1 MNARRCSVRLFN
13 RTTSR
18 HQFFLLIPVKL
29 NCQPTVRA
37 AANEIFMNFMQGR
50 KGKIRQMKM
59 KNVRE
64 IFDLFWFSSFLRGSV
79 WVGSGRCS
87 PEDERCFYL
96 WIIFLLS
103 LRAPGVCSRFYSISV
118 ICEYAKLSTLS
129 ALERVREK
137 RNQQIN
143 WWEVQTALN
152 WPSLSLLFLELD
164 AHRKQTDEISFSFSF
179 RFAEREESSRSGS
192 LR

>member
-1 MNARRCSVRLFN
+1 MNARGCSVRLFN

-64 IFDLFWFSSFLRGSV
+64 IFDLFWFSSFLRGRCGLG
-79 WVGSGRCS
+79 VG
-87 PEDERCFYL
+87 
-96 WIIFLLS
+96 
-103 LRAPGVCSRFYSISV
+103 GVRRRMRGVFIS
-118 ICEYAKLSTLS
+118 E
-129 ALERVREK
+129 
-137 RNQQIN
+137 
-143 WWEVQTALN
+143 
-152 WPSLSLLFLELD
+152 
-164 AHRKQTDEISFSFSF
+164 
-179 RFAEREESSRSGS
+179 
-192 LR
+192 